1 MAEIVRPLPGSD
13 SADPP
18 SPEQR
23 DRLIEHY
30 LRVLH
35 RGDQRF
41 VLTLLGQLFP
51 STSWTR
57 LTREQTLV
65 LLEHLDAIERDRRE
79 T

>member
-1 MAEIVRPLPGSD
+1 MALIVRPLPGSD
-13 SADPP
+13 STDPP
-18 SPEQR
+18 STEQC

-30 LRVLH
+30 LRQQD

-41 VLTLLGQLFP
+41 VLSLLVQLFP

-57 LTREQTLV
+57 LTREQAQV